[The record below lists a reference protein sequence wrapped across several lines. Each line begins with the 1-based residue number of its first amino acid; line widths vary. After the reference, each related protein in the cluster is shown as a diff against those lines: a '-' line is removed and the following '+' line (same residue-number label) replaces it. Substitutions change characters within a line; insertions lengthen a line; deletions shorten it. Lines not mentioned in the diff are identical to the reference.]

1 MIRQICVGLVLTL
14 LINIE
19 TLCLNPPQD
28 VRIVRSNLQWK
39 RPADDDDSV
48 LYSLQ
53 YKPGHNTGDE
63 WYSVT
68 SHNGTQL
75 RFQITPEFY
84 GAVFRV
90 RAEQGINV
98 SEWQY
103 SDSVNCANANFCVP
117 LLKLS
122 VKPEMVLVTMA
133 HMDESLEKE
142 DGEHVEFNLSYW
154 KVNNGGYLKPESVI
168 TKSKNEPIFQLE
180 SGQKYCFQVQYLLYE
195 KPYGNVSNQI
205 CAIIPET
212 PETIKSRHLL
222 FSIFASFLVTAMCGV
237 CIFLLFKHHKKAK
250 QLLQPLRLEIPH
262 HYQEFFRSGEFPLQA
277 CPSGSSQSLRSYDMI
292 TVIECSNLKQKG
304 QEEEQE
310 TTIST

>member
-1 MIRQICVGLVLTL
+1 MIRHICVGMVLTL
-14 LINIE
+14 LINTE
-19 TLCLNPPQD
+19 GTFCLNPPQD
-28 VRIVRSNLQWK
+28 VKIVRSNLQWK
-39 RPADDDDSV
+39 PPDDDDSL

-53 YKPGHNTGDE
+53 YKPSSKTGDE
-63 WYSVT
+63 WYNVT

-90 RAEQGINV
+90 RTEKGINV

-103 SDSVNCANANFCVP
+103 SDSVKCANTNSCVP
-117 LLKLS
+117 VLKLS
-122 VKPEMVLVTMA
+122 VKPEMAYVTMA
-133 HMDESLEKE
+133 HMDKSLERE
-142 DGEHVEFNLSYW
+142 YGENVAFNLSFW
-154 KVNNGGYLKPESVI
+154 KVNNGGYSKAEFVI
-168 TKSKNEPIFQLE
+168 TKSKNEHIFKLE
-180 SGQKYCFQVQYLLYE
+180 SGENYCFQVQYLLFE

-212 PETIKSRHLL
+212 PETIKSRALL
-222 FSIFASFLVTAMCGV
+222 YSILTSFLVTAICGV

-250 QLLQPLRLEIPH
+250 QLFQPLRLEIPH

-277 CPSGSSQSLRSYDMI
+277 CPSPSRQSLQSYDMI
-292 TVIECSNLKQKG
+292 TVIGYSHLKQKG

-310 TTIST
+310 KSF